1 MSTIVSDFLTVFLN
15 FINSMFVGLIQLIF
29 QGFLDGS
36 LSPSVTKLDELLNG
50 NVSTITDWF
59 TWLSGGLMGIL
70 FVYRLFTT
78 YAYNTMGTEVK
89 SSLRTLLIRTA
100 FCACVL
106 AFVMYFGDFV
116 LDWGMRAYDK
126 AIEYFGQQTAGNVD
140 YGMLGNDSVQDAVMT
155 LQEDFTATDVT
166 DEDPSSVTVFGMSI
180 GNTLS
185 GLFSGS
191 LVTVILIALVIRIA
205 CLILCGY
212 NLIKLI
218 VELAQRYMMTMV
230 LYMALPMSLPFY
242 IAVETEQTFFT
253 YQKMFAVE
261 VGVLVLTQAWI
272 SIAFYMYS
280 HLTSSLI
287 AIFLF
292 ISFVRIGCR
301 MEQVLKDMGL
311 STASMGGSLFNEVA
325 LSVGAMAIGASNVN
339 RSIGSGALNVG
350 AFTNNMKL
358 AQVGSAILGKGVGV
372 TATSRAMTDSVGG
385 AMRAA
390 MDYGS
395 SNPLASA
402 IMQGMDPRYLPDILA
417 TAAGKNNAKAM
428 TDGVLKSVYGSLM
441 DANGKV
447 KGYKISTNGSI
458 GKNGMGVVL
467 SNGDKTLQ
475 GVISNRKAGKG
486 FTAIPFED
494 VTGNAMYLNVANEK
508 AANFTA
514 DELALGTPDG
524 QAHVENMMA
533 ELGESVDAD
542 AISYSMNP
550 DGTASVY
557 NEGSLVGIVTS
568 KGEELY
574 SANTDF
580 GSDDMQLEKITQM
593 DPQNIGDVETVQM
606 PLKDIVG
613 TDTGADT
620 KIKIASMFAPNDE
633 KGIDNRINYNGEILR
648 CPGGGSEQFA
658 NIVKSN
664 DIKVDSISYNQKTG
678 DFGFDTTTG
687 KHFEFTDACHGY
699 ATHNGKIIG
708 NAQTGHYFVKESKS
722 KADIQKKD

>member
-155 LQEDFTATDVT
+155 LQEDFTATDIT

-467 SNGDKTLQ
+467 SNG
-475 GVISNRKAGKG
+475 
-486 FTAIPFED
+486 ED
-494 VTGNAMYLNVANEK
+494 VTG
-508 AANFTA
+508 
-514 DELALGTPDG
+514 
-524 QAHVENMMA
+524 
-533 ELGESVDAD
+533 
-542 AISYSMNP
+542 
-550 DGTASVY
+550 
-557 NEGSLVGIVTS
+557 
-568 KGEELY
+568 
-574 SANTDF
+574 
-580 GSDDMQLEKITQM
+580 
-593 DPQNIGDVETVQM
+593 
-606 PLKDIVG
+606 
-613 TDTGADT
+613 
-620 KIKIASMFAPNDE
+620 
-633 KGIDNRINYNGEILR
+633 
-648 CPGGGSEQFA
+648 
-658 NIVKSN
+658 
-664 DIKVDSISYNQKTG
+664 
-678 DFGFDTTTG
+678 
-687 KHFEFTDACHGY
+687 CH
-699 ATHNGKIIG
+699 I
-708 NAQTGHYFVKESKS
+708 
-722 KADIQKKD
+722 